1 MKNKNIIEAM
11 KSIFMHGF
19 EGVAKKQYENRLDC
33 TRKELLESADELLE
47 GADLLIKFIDFW
59 EKKLKD

>member
-19 EGVAKKQYENRLDC
+19 DGADLEQYEDRLDC
-33 TRKELLESADELLE
+33 TRKELLEAE
-47 GADLLIKFIDFW
+47 DLLRKFIDLC
-59 EKKLKD
+59 EKRLKD